1 MKKVEKEFE
10 CIAKF
15 INESRNA
22 AVGFMNHASL
32 STYWTVG
39 AYVSLRT
46 KSGSGGD
53 RTVDALCDY
62 LKTRHSKLRGF
73 SRRQIYNMIAFYDT
87 YSSIEFK
94 NIFDRLR
101 LDEFVQSA
109 TAQIENDAVVHSAA
123 EGIGH
128 AVIVQSLTA
137 QLGGSSA
144 KPHAMPDF
152 LSLATFTNHAEIINR
167 CRSMEEKVF
176 YILYSAHERLKFREL
191 RRAIVT
197 QTYESVMSKE
207 KKVSRALKAKYPDAE
222 FMLKDRAFLD
232 FLNLPTKH
240 NERQLHAGIR
250 ENIKKF
256 ILELGK
262 DFLWMGDEYS
272 IQVAGKQRRLDLL
285 FYHRALR
292 CLVDV
297 ELKATPFEPEFVGKI
312 DFYLSAIDHEI
323 KREDE
328 NPSVGII
335 LCPSAKR
342 CEVKYAIDRTM
353 SPIMIAEYKRLLIP
367 EEVMKKSLEEYCAF
381 MKQEE
386 VKRHRRRK

>member
-10 CIAKF
+10 CIARF

-22 AVGFMNHASL
+22 TIGLMNHASL

-46 KSGSGGD
+46 KSGSWGD

-62 LKTRHSKLRGF
+62 LKTRHPKLRGF

-101 LDEFVQSA
+101 LYEFVQSA
-109 TAQIENDAVVHSAA
+109 TAQIENDAIVHSAD
-123 EGIGH
+123 ERIVP

-176 YILYSAHERLKFREL
+176 YQQIKDIYKTSIDYDPSDEMTVLFFKEVQNKLLWAVSEKTAAELVYYRANASLPMMGLTSTSTLEKVRKQDILVGKNY
-191 RRAIVT
+191 
-197 QTYESVMSKE
+197 
-207 KKVSRALKAKYPDAE
+207 
-222 FMLKDRAFLD
+222 
-232 FLNLPTKH
+232 LN
-240 NERQLHAGIR
+240 E
-250 ENIKKF
+250 
-256 ILELGK
+256 
-262 DFLWMGDEYS
+262 D
-272 IQVAGKQRRLDLL
+272 
-285 FYHRALR
+285 
-292 CLVDV
+292 
-297 ELKATPFEPEFVGKI
+297 ELKALKLIVEQYLAYAESQALAHRPMYMQDWKERLDVILKLNERNVLEGPGKI
-312 DFYLSAIDHEI
+312 SHELAKQKAESEYTKYKEIEKEQIHLESI
-323 KREDE
+323 KELDKD
-328 NPSVGII
+328 IKQ
-335 LCPSAKR
+335 LKR
-342 CEVKYAIDRTM
+342 K
-353 SPIMIAEYKRLLIP
+353 
-367 EEVMKKSLEEYCAF
+367 
-381 MKQEE
+381 
-386 VKRHRRRK
+386 